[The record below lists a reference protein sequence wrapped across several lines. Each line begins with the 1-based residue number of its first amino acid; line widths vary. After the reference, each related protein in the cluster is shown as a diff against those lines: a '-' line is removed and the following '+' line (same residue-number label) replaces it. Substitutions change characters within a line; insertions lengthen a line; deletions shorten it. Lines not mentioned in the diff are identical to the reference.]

1 MAEDRSLLKKIV
13 KPTDEEA
20 EKLDK
25 VQNLG
30 QKAAKILREE
40 GYINFEIRK
49 LSEKALQDGVSSD
62 DIKKKTSKVREK
74 LIKDGGAK
82 VRVLNFLY
90 PGKGSRIDID
100 DKEREFEFEK
110 QLDSKNKGKGI
121 TEQVGIPSDKY
132 SETSLNESLAG
143 ASLSGLI
150 KIPKGAINFGTIVY
164 DLARKAAGKDVPI
177 DKGLTEKFN
186 KAFENTILGKI
197 EGMAEE
203 DALDTASG
211 RITQALV
218 QLFGAAGIAKKT
230 AIPAVEKIS
239 QKTRQLVNAIKNKKY
254 VKTTNNKTLS
264 RAKDTI
270 DKLNK
275 GANLDRY
282 VGITV
287 GGGLGI
293 GAAIMKAEDIGTIGD
308 IDSDYTD
315 WLPTDLDRDRKE
327 MAGDDAYRQLMNK
340 FKFGSEL
347 AVPIIPIVVAP
358 FKVAKRIM
366 KYRGDM
372 SQSASKIDRAIDK
385 GARLTRSRSDK
396 PQPVFEAT
404 QKLEGIKS
412 SATLVSE
419 NFIRNID
426 DSLRKLTINSAKLNQ
441 TLKPELLSKT
451 IANFTMATK
460 DGVRKIKGQ
469 NKIVFEGFNKQI
481 AKNFS
486 DSIKKIGGTTKDVSN
501 LIDDATKFRTKVA
514 AMKNTLFE
522 GGNINVGLKNF
533 NDLMFDRTYKY
544 LLNDYKI
551 FDMNMGFVTKFKPT
565 NEIRQEVS
573 RIFERNIRANLQRGE
588 RYIPGTAEIQVD
600 NIIKNVSKNPITKTP
615 QFVYSV
621 KNVLSDAQTQVKN
634 IADNITGAGKFKA
647 DGKGGLIQKESD
659 LTAFKKMFGEY
670 KDYTNVVS
678 KVMADMGSLVG
689 RDQFYNTIKAASDKL
704 AKEGLTPIVTKTYN
718 EALVK
723 FPYRTKST
731 EIITSPQGL
740 KLPMNLA
747 EELYTSPLDGMFT
760 KKNWAEAFKLGDEVA
775 GSTLTQNAAY
785 RMLVLIPKGLTN
797 AAKTVFGPFTHTR
810 NLTTASATTIH
821 SGNIFIPPARILE
834 FMRQSIKSVQ
844 PQLLYKLTKNPKY
857 RNAPKDDALYN
868 YLLEKGVTNQSVRGR
883 ENLGLFQDIMVKE
896 GDFISKVFA
905 STSTALKKMSKFAQD
920 LYIAEDDLFRIYN
933 FLAEG
938 YKLETAY
945 KTAIKNGVKNLD
957 GTAVKLP
964 TALETME
971 EAARIVRLTVPNY
984 AYVNDLIKNLRKSP
998 LGAFASFKSEIY
1010 RTSGNSAQIGLK
1022 QSRDPV
1028 LQQIGYKRL
1037 VGMAATYAVLPTM
1050 AYEIGRGLYG
1060 ISREQVSAIKELF
1073 LKDGYAEGDV
1083 ILPVYENG
1091 KYKIINLSNGFF
1103 YDSVIRPINSMIA
1116 NVDAK
1121 PDEALIPSL
1130 TEGLVLAFGKEL
1142 RPFIGESIWTQ
1153 AVLDVFARGGLDK
1166 DGRRIY
1172 NPQDHA
1178 GEIAK
1183 DVALHVGGNIAPGSL
1198 PQFKRLIGAVM
1209 DKSINGTTFEVSDEL
1224 MGFVGMR
1231 EVPLDVPRK
1240 LNGKIGQFLFEQSD
1254 ERKLIYDG
1262 TLSGDP
1268 VKDEDKI
1275 VRQFI
1280 FANQRRL
1287 ESYSQMKRYY
1297 DAARALGMS
1306 KSKIEDE
1313 FERRGQKTLL
1323 KAIQKRKFVPFEI
1336 TEGMKQAYD
1345 YQSKKYGIPNV
1356 LTNNTTRKINRIIK
1370 RLKKQRL
1377 NQPYRIDEADY
1388 ISALPNTES
1397 PQQVATQPATN
1408 NTTPAQ
1414 VTTAAPQISQQDG
1427 LTGTERAVLSP
1438 LEQEIARKS

>member
-1 MAEDRSLLKKIV
+1 MAEDRSLLEKIV
-13 KPTDEEA
+13 KPTDEEV

-25 VQNLG
+25 IQNLG
-30 QKAAKILREE
+30 QKAARILREE
-40 GYINFEIRK
+40 GYINFELRK
-49 LSEKALQDGVSSD
+49 LSEKALQDGISSK
-62 DIKKKTSKVREK
+62 DIKKKLPKVRETLLK
-74 LIKDGGAK
+74 EGGAK
-82 VRVLNFLY
+82 VRILNFLY
-90 PGKGSRIDID
+90 PGKGSRFDID
-100 DKEREFEFEK
+100 DQKREFEFEK
-110 QLDSKNKGKGI
+110 QKDSKDKGKGI

-150 KIPKGAINFGTIVY
+150 KIPKGVINFGTLVY
-164 DLARKAAGKDVPI
+164 DLAKKAVGKDVPI
-177 DKGLTEKFN
+177 DKSLTERFN
-186 KAFENTILGKI
+186 KSFENTILGKI

-218 QLFGAAGIAKKT
+218 QLFGAAGVAKKT

-239 QKTRQLVNAIKNKKY
+239 QKTRQLVKSIKNKTY

-264 RAKDTI
+264 RAKDKV

-275 GANLDRY
+275 GANLDKY

-315 WLPTDLDRDRKE
+315 WLPTDLDRDRKA

-340 FKFGSEL
+340 FKFGAEL

-358 FKVAKRIM
+358 FKIAKRIM
-366 KYRGDM
+366 KFKGDM

-385 GARLTRSRSDK
+385 STRFTRSRSDK
-396 PQPVFEAT
+396 PTEVFEAT
-404 QKLEGIKS
+404 QKLEGVKS
-412 SATLVSE
+412 STTLTSE
-419 NFIRNID
+419 NFVRNID
-426 DSLRKLTINSAKLNQ
+426 DSLRKITVNTAKLNQ
-441 TLKPELLSKT
+441 ALEPEVLSRT
-451 IANFTMATK
+451 IANFIMATK
-460 DGVRKIKGQ
+460 DGIRK
-469 NKIVFEGFNKQI
+469 NKIVFEGFNRSVV
-481 AKNFS
+481 KNFT

-501 LIDDATKFRTKVA
+501 LIDDAAKFRIKVA
-514 AMKNTLFE
+514 EMKNVLFE
-522 GGNINVGLKNF
+522 GGNINVGVKQF
-533 NDLMFDRTYKY
+533 NDLMFERSYKY

-634 IADNITGAGKFKA
+634 IADNITGAGKFKP
-647 DGKGGLIQKESD
+647 DKKGGLIQKESD
-659 LTAFKKMFGEY
+659 LTAFRKMFGEY

-678 KVMADMGSLVG
+678 KIMADMGSLVG
-689 RDQFYNTIKAASDKL
+689 RDQFYNTIKTASDNL
-704 AKEGLTPIVTKTYN
+704 AKQGLTPIVTKTYN

-731 EIITSPQGL
+731 EIITNPQGL

-775 GSTLTQNAAY
+775 GSNITKSAAY

-821 SGNIFIPPARILE
+821 SGNILIPPARILE

-844 PQLLYKLTKNPKY
+844 PQLLYRLTKNPKY
-857 RNAPKDDALYN
+857 RNAPKDDALYQ

-957 GTAVKLP
+957 GTAVKMP

-1010 RTSGNSAQIGLK
+1010 RTSGNSAQIALK

-1028 LQQIGYKRL
+1028 LEQIGYKRM

-1073 LKDGYAEGDV
+1073 LKGGYADGDV

-1121 PDEALIPSL
+1121 PDEALIPAL

-1183 DVALHVGGNIAPGSL
+1183 DIALHVGGNLSPGSL

-1224 MGFVGMR
+1224 MGFIGMR
-1231 EVPLDVPRK
+1231 QVPLDVERK

-1254 ERKLIYDG
+1254 ERKLIYAG

-1275 VRQFI
+1275 VKQFI
-1280 FANQRRL
+1280 FANERRL
-1287 ESYSQMKRYY
+1287 ESYNQMRRYY

-1306 KSKIEDE
+1306 KSKIKEE
-1313 FERRGQKTLL
+1313 FERRNQLPL
-1323 KAIQKRKFVPFEI
+1323 FKAVSKNKFVPFTISSKME
-1336 TEGMKQAYD
+1336 ESYE
-1345 YQSKKYGIPNV
+1345 YQSKKYGVPNV
-1356 LTNNTTRKINRIIK
+1356 LDNNTRRKIKRIIK

-1377 NQPYRIDEADY
+1377 NQPYRINESDY

-1408 NTTPAQ
+1408 NTAPAK
-1414 VTTAAPQISQQDG
+1414 VTIAQPQINQQDG

-1438 LEQEIARKS
+1438 MEKEIARTT

>member
-1 MAEDRSLLKKIV
+1 MAEDRSLLEKIV
-13 KPTDEEA
+13 KPTDEEV

-25 VQNLG
+25 IQNLG
-30 QKAAKILREE
+30 QKAARILREE
-40 GYINFEIRK
+40 GYINFELRK
-49 LSEKALQDGVSSD
+49 LSEKALQDGISSK
-62 DIKKKTSKVREK
+62 DIKKKLPKVRETLLK
-74 LIKDGGAK
+74 EGGAK
-82 VRVLNFLY
+82 VKILNFLY
-90 PGKGSRIDID
+90 PGKGSRFDID
-100 DKEREFEFEK
+100 DKKREFDFEK
-110 QLDSKNKGKGI
+110 QLDSKDKGKGI

-150 KIPKGAINFGTIVY
+150 KIPKGVINFGTLVY
-164 DLARKAAGKDVPI
+164 DLAKKAVGKDVPI
-177 DKGLTEKFN
+177 DKSLTERFN
-186 KAFENTILGKI
+186 KSFENTILGKI
-197 EGMAEE
+197 EGMAQE

-218 QLFGAAGIAKKT
+218 QLFGAAGVAKKT

-239 QKTRQLVNAIKNKKY
+239 QKTRQLVKSIKNKTY
-254 VKTTNNKTLS
+254 AKTTNNKTLS
-264 RAKDTI
+264 RAKDKV

-275 GANLDRY
+275 GANLDKY

-315 WLPTDLDRDRKE
+315 WLPTDLDRDRKA

-340 FKFGSEL
+340 FKFGAEL

-358 FKVAKRIM
+358 FKIAKRIM
-366 KYRGDM
+366 KFKGDM

-385 GARLTRSRSDK
+385 STRFTRSRSDK
-396 PQPVFEAT
+396 PKEVFEAT
-404 QKLEGIKS
+404 QKLEGVKS
-412 SATLVSE
+412 STTLTSE
-419 NFIRNID
+419 NFVRNID
-426 DSLRKLTINSAKLNQ
+426 DSLRKLTVNTAKLNQ
-441 TLKPELLSKT
+441 ALEPEVLSRT
-451 IANFTMATK
+451 IANFIMATK
-460 DGVRKIKGQ
+460 DGIRK
-469 NKIVFEGFNKQI
+469 NKIVFEGFNSQVS
-481 AKNFS
+481 KNFIA
-486 DSIKKIGGTTKDVSN
+486 SIKKIGGTTKDASN
-501 LIDDATKFRTKVA
+501 LIDDAAKFRIKVA
-514 AMKNTLFE
+514 EMKNVLFE
-522 GGNINVGLKNF
+522 GGNINVGVKEF
-533 NDLMFDRTYKY
+533 NDLMFERSYKY

-573 RIFERNIRANLQRGE
+573 KIFERNIRANLQRGE

-634 IADNITGAGKFKA
+634 IADNITGAGKFKP
-647 DGKGGLIQKESD
+647 DKKGGLIQKESD
-659 LTAFKKMFGEY
+659 LTAFRKMFGEY

-689 RDQFYNTIKAASDKL
+689 RDKFYNTIKTASDNL
-704 AKEGLTPIVTKTYN
+704 AKQGLTPIVTKTYN

-775 GSTLTQNAAY
+775 GSPLTQSAAY

-821 SGNIFIPPARILE
+821 SGNILIPPARILE

-844 PQLLYKLTKNPKY
+844 PQLLYRLTKNPKY
-857 RNAPKDDALYN
+857 RNAPKDDALYK

-883 ENLGLFQDIMVKE
+883 ENLGLFQDIMAKE

-957 GTAVKLP
+957 GTAVKMP

-1010 RTSGNSAQIGLK
+1010 RTSGNSAQIALK

-1028 LQQIGYKRL
+1028 LQQIGYKRMI
-1037 VGMAATYAVLPTM
+1037 GMAATYAVLPTM

-1073 LKDGYAEGDV
+1073 LKGGYADGDV

-1121 PDEALIPSL
+1121 PDEALIPAL

-1183 DVALHVGGNIAPGSL
+1183 DIALHVGGNLSPGSL

-1224 MGFVGMR
+1224 MGFIGMR
-1231 EVPLDVPRK
+1231 QVPLDVERK

-1254 ERKLIYDG
+1254 ERKLIYAG

-1275 VRQFI
+1275 VKQFI
-1280 FANQRRL
+1280 FANERRL
-1287 ESYSQMKRYY
+1287 ESYNQMRRYY

-1306 KSKIEDE
+1306 KSKIKEE
-1313 FERRGQKTLL
+1313 FERRTMGPLF
-1323 KAIQKRKFVPFEI
+1323 KAVSKNKFVPFTISSKME
-1336 TEGMKQAYD
+1336 ESYE
-1345 YQSKKYGIPNV
+1345 YQSKKYGVPNV
-1356 LTNNTTRKINRIIK
+1356 LDNNTRRKIKRIIK

-1377 NQPYRIDEADY
+1377 NQPYRIDESDY

-1408 NTTPAQ
+1408 NTAPAK
-1414 VTTAAPQISQQDG
+1414 VTITQPQINQQDG

-1438 LEQEIARKS
+1438 MEKEIARTT